1 MRRNILYS
9 LLCIGIFFGI
19 NISAKAQDLHY
30 SQFYNSPLNV
40 NPALTGV
47 FNGDHRFIGSL
58 RDQWRFVPVPWFTF
72 SGAYDQKL
80 HIGVTEKSFWSA
92 GANFNYDSQGD
103 SRINLATLNVTGS
116 YNRIL
121 NPSNVI
127 TGGLLLGYSTRGFS
141 ETDLTWDKQ
150 WNGDTFDA
158 TDPSGEAFDATRVS
172 FLETAAGV
180 NYRWQKSNRTKV
192 DVGLGVFH
200 LIEPS
205 VSYYD
210 GDTEKLPRRYNVM
223 GLGNIQLLDAI
234 DLQMHGLYQKQEE
247 YSELVIGALGKFYL
261 NQKRGKETQI
271 HLGFGY
277 RTSGSLIPTFA
288 IDYRGVY
295 VSFSYDADVTNFNDL
310 AESSRGGPEFHVRYI
325 IKHVKQMKKFK
336 VCPIY

>member
-1 MRRNILYS
+1 LRRNILYS

-19 NISAKAQDLHY
+19 NTSSNAQDLHY
-30 SQFYNSPLNV
+30 SQFYNSPLNI
-40 NPALTGV
+40 NPALTGI
-47 FNGDHRFIGSL
+47 FNGDHRITGSL

-92 GANFNYDSQGD
+92 GVNFNYDSQGD
-103 SRINLATLNVTGS
+103 SRINLATLNLSGS
-116 YNRIL
+116 YNRII
-121 NPSNVI
+121 NKSNVI

-158 TDPSGEAFDATRVS
+158 SSGSGENFDATRVS

-180 NYRWQKSNRTKV
+180 NYRWQQSNRTKV
-192 DVGLGVFH
+192 DLGVGVFH

-205 VSYYD
+205 VSYYN
-210 GDTEKLPRRYNVM
+210 GDSEKLPRRINVM
-223 GLGNIQLLDAI
+223 GVGNIQLLDAI
-234 DLQMHGLYQKQEE
+234 DLQMHGLYQLQEE
-247 YSELVIGALGKFYL
+247 YDELVIGALGKFYL
-261 NQKRGKETQI
+261 NQSRGKETQV
-271 HLGFGY
+271 HLGVGY
-277 RTSGSLIPTFA
+277 RTSGSVIPTFA

-295 VSFSYDADVTNFNDL
+295 VSFSYDIDATNFNDL
-310 AESSRGGPEFHVRYI
+310 ADSSRGGPEFHVRYI

>member
-9 LLCIGIFFGI
+9 LLCIVIFFGI
-19 NISAKAQDLHY
+19 NSSVKAQDLHY
-30 SQFYNSPLNV
+30 SQFYNSPMNV

-47 FNGDHRFIGSL
+47 FNGDHRFVGSL

-103 SRINLATLNVTGS
+103 SRINLATLNLTGS
-116 YNRIL
+116 YNRII
-121 NPSNVI
+121 NPNNVI

-141 ETDLTWDKQ
+141 VTDLTWDKQ
-150 WNGDTFDA
+150 WDGNTFDV
-158 TDPSGEAFDATRVS
+158 TTGSGENFDATRVS
-172 FLETAAGV
+172 FLETAAGI
-180 NYRWQKSNRTKV
+180 NYRWQKTNRTKL

-205 VSYYD
+205 VSYYA

-223 GLGNIQLLDAI
+223 ALGNIQLLDAV
-234 DLQMHGLYQKQEE
+234 DLQMHGLYQRQEE
-247 YSELVIGALGKFYL
+247 YSELVIGALGKFFV

-310 AESSRGGPEFHVRYI
+310 ADSNRGGPEFHVRYI